1 MIVDLLLLKL
11 YHNVMY
17 GQTESQL
24 YLFPSLEELMHGNFR
39 NMHIIYCSH
48 F

>member
-1 MIVDLLLLKL
+1 MIVDLLFVEIIPQRDVWT
-11 YHNVMY
+11 NRV
-17 GQTESQL
+17 TTC
-24 YLFPSLEELMHGNFR
+24 LEELMHGNFR